1 MRSSVLLVVVLA
13 LLVVASSADMAK
25 YHQRKSREFHEKK
38 GKEDGVTTLPSGVQY
53 KVLDKGTGKTKPSAS
68 DQVKVHYAG
77 TLIDGSEFDSSIKR
91 GEPSSF
97 GVGQVIAGW
106 TEILQLMVIGDKFE
120 VYIPWDKAYGANGS
134 PPRIPAY
141 SSLIFSV
148 ELLGIND
155 KTDL

>member
-1 MRSSVLLVVVLA
+1 MS
-13 LLVVASSADMAK
+13 K

-38 GKEDGVTTLPSGVQY
+38 GKEDGVTSLPSGVQY
-53 KVLDKGTGKTKPSAS
+53 KVLNKGTGKTKPKPT
-68 DQVKVHYAG
+68 DNVKVHYAG
-77 TLIDGSEFDSSIKR
+77 TLIDGTEFDSSIGR

-97 GVGQVIAGW
+97 GVNQVIAGW

-120 VYIPWDKAYGANGS
+120 VYIPWDKAYGAGGS

-155 KTDL
+155 KSDL